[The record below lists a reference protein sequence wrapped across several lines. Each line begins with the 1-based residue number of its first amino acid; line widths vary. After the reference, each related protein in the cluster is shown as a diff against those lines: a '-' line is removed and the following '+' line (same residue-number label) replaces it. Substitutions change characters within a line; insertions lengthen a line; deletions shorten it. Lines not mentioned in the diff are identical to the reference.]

1 METVFWLLS
10 KLPLSWLHVLG
21 SLLGTLVYLAS
32 PKYRSRLKAN
42 ARQAGY
48 EDIAWA
54 ATKEAGKM
62 SLELPYLWLRREQAA
77 ATKLC
82 TAHGFEHVQA
92 ALDAKRGVIFLT
104 PHLGCFELCAQYLAL
119 HMPITVL
126 YRAHKKPVM
135 RELIE
140 KHRPRP
146 NLSTAPADLT
156 GVRNLLRALKQGG
169 ATGLLPDQVPAASE
183 GEQGGVMANWFDK
196 PAITMTFPAKLIAMS
211 KATVLLVWT
220 KRLPQGRGYEIFFSP
235 FNEVLSTESAQAAAQ
250 INHALEGLI
259 RQCPTQY
266 LWAYDRYKGVND
278 TNLKAVSP

>member
-1 METVFWLLS
+1 
-10 KLPLSWLHVLG
+10 
-21 SLLGTLVYLAS
+21 
-32 PKYRSRLKAN
+32 
-42 ARQAGY
+42 
-48 EDIAWA
+48 
-54 ATKEAGKM
+54 M
-62 SLELPYLWLRREQAA
+62 SLELPYLWLRREDRA
-77 ATKLC
+77 ATQVC

-92 ALDAKRGVIFLT
+92 ALDAKKGVIFLT

-156 GVRNLLRALKQGG
+156 GVRNLLRTLKQGG

-183 GEQGGVMANWFDK
+183 GEQGGVMADWFGK

-220 KRLPQGRGYEIFFSP
+220 KRLQQGRGYEIYFSH
-235 FNEVLSTESAQAAAQ
+235 FDEVLSTQPAQAAAQ
-250 INHALEGLI
+250 INRALESLI

-266 LWAYDRYKGVND
+266 LWAYDRYKGAMNTD
-278 TNLKAVSP
+278 LKPVSVMSS